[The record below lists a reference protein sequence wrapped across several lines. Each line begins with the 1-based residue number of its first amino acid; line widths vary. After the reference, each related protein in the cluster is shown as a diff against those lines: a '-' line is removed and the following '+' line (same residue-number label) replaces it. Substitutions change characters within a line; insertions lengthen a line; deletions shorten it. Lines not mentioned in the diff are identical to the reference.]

1 MNHSYKK
8 QTLSLMGLGS
18 GMTRVLKRR
27 KKKKQWCG
35 WHRKNQKNI

>member
-18 GMTRVLKRR
+18 GMARVLKRR
-27 KKKKQWCG
+27 KKEEASG
-35 WHRKNQKNI
+35 VAGTEKNI